1 MDDNIKLLEERVN
14 KVVGRLRALSTERKH
29 LEDELNSLR
38 EQLEGG
44 GSGGAAD
51 NEERNGWRSQKTE
64 AIEILHQTLA
74 ELRGA

>member
-14 KVVGRLRALSTERKH
+14 RVVGRLRALSTERKH

-44 GSGGAAD
+44 GSGSAAD

-64 AIEILHQTLA
+64 AIELLHQTIA